1 MNYTP
6 RFVRPLVVSHLP
18 RVQREQIASPTSGR
32 NEKEPTDM
40 KPQVIVADDHRLVAE
55 GVVKILEKEYS
66 VVATPTDGRSFIE
79 AVEKFRPD
87 LALVDISLPQ
97 LNGLDACRHLKKSCP
112 EVKIIILTMHSE
124 PHFVNE
130 AFRIGIGG
138 YVLKTS
144 LADELLFAVK
154 EVLKGCTY
162 ISPVVAQGLVNQAF
176 ESPTESSGQPKSTPT
191 VMLSLR
197 QREVLQLVAEG
208 KSNKEIASA
217 IKVTVKTIEFHKARI
232 SKNLGVRTTAE
243 LTKHAITLGL
253 IAPPDTP
260 PPHTSNPT
268 H

>member
-1 MNYTP
+1 
-6 RFVRPLVVSHLP
+6 
-18 RVQREQIASPTSGR
+18 
-32 NEKEPTDM
+32 M

-66 VVATPTDGRSFIE
+66 VVATPADGRSFIE

-124 PHFVNE
+124 QHFVNE
-130 AFRIGIGG
+130 AFRIGVGG

-144 LADELLFAVK
+144 VADELLFAAK

-176 ESPTESSGQPKSTPT
+176 ESPTESPRRPKSTPTVPT

-197 QREVLQLVAEG
+197 QREVLQLIAEG

-217 IKVTVKTIEFHKARI
+217 INVTVKTIEFHKARI
-232 SKNLGVRTTAE
+232 SKELGVRTTAE

-253 IAPPDTP
+253 IAPPDAP
-260 PPHTSNPT
+260 PPHTSSPT
-268 H
+268 N